1 MRTTGN
7 ELNRRDFLTRCAAAA
22 TGGIVLSNRGTEVS
36 IGRGRPNFIFILA
49 DDMGW
54 NDAGYQGGD
63 ISTPN
68 IDRLAADGVQLSQFY
83 TQPVCSPTRACLLT
97 GRYAFKTGTEW
108 RFAPTHT
115 GGMLIDERTLADAL
129 KEAGYRTVMIGKWH
143 LGQWEKEFLP
153 NQRGFDHHYG
163 CYGGVIDYYTHKRNG
178 TILDWHR
185 NGRPVIEEGY
195 STDLIAD
202 EAERLIRSHDKTMP
216 FFFYVPFNAPHG
228 PRQAPQEVV
237 DKYRQQGHANPGY
250 AATVECMDSAIGRI
264 LDALEKHRLRQNTI
278 VMFCSDN
285 GGTKNPGNDPL
296 SGHKSSYLEGGVRV
310 PAVISWPGVLKGG
323 TVVNEPLHI
332 VDVYPT
338 FVKLAGRSRAQPLGL
353 DGKDAWPT
361 IARGK
366 PTPHEEIV
374 YGLGAIR
381 RGDWKLI
388 EADVE
393 YYGWKAQVTHLYNI
407 PQDPNEQNN
416 LAETLP
422 EKVAELRARLAWH
435 ATQARPTPDR
445 PPIPDYPP
453 KVFGA
458 DEQDMI

>member
-1 MRTTGN
+1 MDAKNYT
-7 ELNRRDFLTRCAAAA
+7 RRDFLKKSAAVGA
-22 TGGIVLSNRGTEVS
+22 GGFVLSNRALEVD
-36 IGRGRPNFIFILA
+36 IGQKRPNFVFFLA

-54 NDAGYQGGD
+54 MDAGYQGGD
-63 ISTPN
+63 VSTPN
-68 IDRLAADGVQLSQFY
+68 IDRLAREGVQLSQFY

-97 GRYAFKTGTEW
+97 GRYAFKTGTEL

-129 KEAGYRTVMIGKWH
+129 KEAGYWTVMLGKWH

-153 NQRGFDHHYG
+153 IHRGFEHHYG
-163 CYGGVIDYYTHKRNG
+163 QYGGVIDYYTHLRNG

-185 NGRPVIEEGY
+185 NGRGLLEEGY
-195 STDLIAD
+195 STYLIAD
-202 EAERLIRSHDKTMP
+202 EAERLIGTYDKSKP

-228 PRQAPQEVV
+228 PRQAPQEVI
-237 DKYRQQGHANPGY
+237 DKYQQQGHGNPSY
-250 AATVECMDSAIGRI
+250 AATVECMDVAMGRI
-264 LDALEKHRLRQNTI
+264 LDAIEKRGLRDNTI
-278 VMFCSDN
+278 VMFSSDN

-296 SGHKSSYLEGGVRV
+296 TGHKSSYLEGGVRV
-310 PAVISWPGVLKGG
+310 PAVISWPGKLKAGK
-323 TVVNEPLHI
+323 VVNEPLHI

-338 FVKLAGRSRAQPLGL
+338 FVKLAGGSLAQPLPL

-361 IARGK
+361 IAEGK

-393 YYGWKAQVTHLYNI
+393 YYGWKAEVTHLYNI
-407 PQDPNEQNN
+407 REDPYEQNN
-416 LAETLP
+416 MAETLTD
-422 EKVAELRARLAWH
+422 KVEELRARLAYH
-435 ATQARPTPDR
+435 ATQGRPTPER
-445 PPIPDYPP
+445 PTIPNYPP
-453 KVFGA
+453 KVFGE
-458 DEQDMI
+458 DEQDTI